1 MKMCTTLNTVIL
13 FISNIFVLV
22 LLNYIYIFYSFVIIM
37 LPHAPAH
44 IPLIQMVVRDTE
56 PKYIPLEEKW
66 RLVPSF
72 LKVRGLV
79 KQHIVSFDFFI
90 NEEIR
95 GIMAANHLVTSDAN
109 PNFYLKLVSPMFSI

>member
-1 MKMCTTLNTVIL
+1 
-13 FISNIFVLV
+13 
-22 LLNYIYIFYSFVIIM
+22 M
-37 LPHAPAH
+37 LSHAPAH
-44 IPLIQMVVRDTE
+44 IPPIQMVVRDTE

-109 PNFYLKLVSPMFSI
+109 PNFYLKSVFPMF